1 MCLCMYHV
9 IFLSLML
16 MTVWPPMYPNPG
28 YAPERRGGDRRER
41 EKEPD
46 G

>member
-1 MCLCMYHV
+1 
-9 IFLSLML
+9 
-16 MTVWPPMYPNPG
+16 MYPNPV